1 MNKDQW
7 DIQKYKEHILK
18 KVLIWMYLSTF
29 FKYIFMINLVTFSSL
44 DYIA

>member
-7 DIQKYKEHILK
+7 DIQKYKEHLLK
-18 KVLIWMYLSTF
+18 KYSSECTF
-29 FKYIFMINLVTFSSL
+29 PHFLNVFMIILVTFSSL

>member
-7 DIQKYKEHILK
+7 DVQKYKEHIFK
-18 KVLIWMYLSTF
+18 KYSSEFTFGHFLSVF
-29 FKYIFMINLVTFSSL
+29 VINLVTFSSL